1 MKETPV
7 HDIHVRAGARMVPFA
22 GWDMPVQYEGILAEA
37 RAVRTRAGIF
47 DVSHMGRFTVEGPDA
62 RALLDW
68 VHTADIGEAMP
79 VGRARYGL
87 FCNERGGIIDDG
99 IVYRLT
105 EARFLVIANAAN
117 AQTVFAWLER
127 WRDARGTD
135 QGDGVTLTDV
145 TGRVAMI
152 ALQGP
157 RAIEIIAA
165 VSDFD
170 PAAVRP
176 FRIAECL
183 VGGRWAWVARTG
195 YTGEDGVEIMPASG
209 DASAIWDLLAS
220 AGAAPC
226 GLGARDTL
234 RLEAGLAL
242 HGNDIDETTNPIEA
256 GLERFVAMEASD
268 FCGANELRRIA
279 GAGPERRLAGFRTL
293 QRGAMPRQ
301 HAPILADGETVGEV
315 TSGGFSPS
323 LDTNIGLGYVP
334 ARFADLGRQL
344 HVDVRGRRVEIETV
358 AVPFYTRPRQG

>member
-1 MKETPV
+1 
-7 HDIHVRAGARMVPFA
+7 MVPFV

-37 RAVRTRAGIF
+37 RAVRTHAGIF
-47 DVSHMGRFTVEGPDA
+47 DVSHMGRFTVGGPGA

-87 FCNERGGIIDDG
+87 FCNESGGIIDDG
-99 IVYRLT
+99 IIYRLG

-117 AQTVFAWLER
+117 AQAVFAWLER
-127 WRDARGTD
+127 WRDERGEEATLADITD
-135 QGDGVTLTDV
+135 Q
-145 TGRVAMI
+145 VAMV

-157 RAIEIIAA
+157 RAIEIITS

-170 PAAVRP
+170 SSAVRP
-176 FRIAECL
+176 FRIAESQMD
-183 VGGRWAWVARTG
+183 GRRAWVARTG

-226 GLGARDTL
+226 GLGSRDTL
-234 RLEAGLAL
+234 RLEAGLPL
-242 HGNDIDETTNPIEA
+242 HGNDIDATTNPIEA
-256 GLERFVAMEASD
+256 GLERFVALQSGD
-268 FCGANELRRIA
+268 FCGADAIRHIA
-279 GAGPERRLAGFRTL
+279 ETGPERRLAGFRTL

-301 HAPILADGETVGEV
+301 HALILAGGETVGEV

-323 LDTNIGLGYVP
+323 LDTQIGLGYVP
-334 ARFADLGRQL
+334 VQLADPGCQL
-344 HVDVRGRRVEIETV
+344 HVDVRGRAVEIETISL
-358 AVPFYTRPRQG
+358 PFYTRPRQA